1 MRRGRGAAHP
11 GGGLSEAE
19 RERRV
24 AEMMSDATTNEQ
36 MRASR
41 TRGQKSTKEQLLD
54 EEAEV
59 RAKRDEAAAR
69 DGAAGRGGAGAVR
82 AGAKPH
88 RTRRGSRSG
97 DGSGTA
103 SRQRRQQRG
112 EGKGDFVAASGS
124 VGGGKCQCD
133 RETRLARVRGYRY

>member
-1 MRRGRGAAHP
+1 MRRGRGAAHA

-82 AGAKPH
+82 ESAKPDFLEDM
-88 RTRRGSRSG
+88 SREVYSG
-97 DGSGTA
+97 DMGLEDRVQ
-103 SRQRRQQRG
+103 RQRHFQQRG
-112 EGKGDFVAASGS
+112 EGKGDFM
-124 VGGGKCQCD
+124 
-133 RETRLARVRGYRY
+133 RH

>member
-1 MRRGRGAAHP
+1 MPEARRAEAEVLAKSGGVRRGRGAAHA

-24 AEMMSDATTNEQ
+24 AEMMSDAATNEQ
-36 MRASR
+36 MRAR
-41 TRGQKSTKEQLLD
+41 GTRGQKSTKEQLLD

-82 AGAKPH
+82 RAPFDFLEDM
-88 RTRRGSRSG
+88 SREVYSA
-97 DGSGTA
+97 TWA
-103 SRQRRQQRG
+103 SRTACSASATSSSAA
-112 EGKGDFVAASGS
+112 KAGDFM
-124 VGGGKCQCD
+124 
-133 RETRLARVRGYRY
+133 RH